1 MLGLL
6 PRNGCGPDARS
17 LILSAS
23 GEGCMRFRVGTAG
36 CGIAFIGRTCDMG
49 HRFAL
54 PISAPCKSLCPC
66 LPCHVEPCIAHRGV
80 RIGAVLTI
88 TLRGNV
94 ANTNAIPC
102 IEHRNS
108 TM

>member
-36 CGIAFIGRTCDMG
+36 CGIAFTSVAHVTWGNASHHQFTHIVRVCARAY
-49 HRFAL
+49 HVVW
-54 PISAPCKSLCPC
+54 SL
-66 LPCHVEPCIAHRGV
+66 A
-80 RIGAVLTI
+80 
-88 TLRGNV
+88 
-94 ANTNAIPC
+94 
-102 IEHRNS
+102 
-108 TM
+108 